1 WAGRLRRAA
10 PPRSGPRRAGVSVAA
25 IRTWAFALCSATAG
39 LGGILLGSFF
49 FGEYST
55 NTAEPGQLVLY
66 SVAASV
72 IGGGS
77 PFGGRGEAGPGGF
90 GGPPL
95 RGGAPR
101 GGPPPLWALGRPR
114 RDPPPRGAR
123 PAPPPACT

>member
-72 IGGGS
+72 IGGVS
-77 PFGGRGEAGPGGF
+77 LFGGRGKGVPRVSR
-90 GGPPL
+90 GPPL
-95 RGGAPR
+95 RRLAHRGSPLHPGGTADRR
-101 GGPPPLWALGRPR
+101 GYIPPP
-114 RDPPPRGAR
+114 
-123 PAPPPACT
+123 

>member
-77 PFGGRGEAGPGGF
+77 LFRGRGEGGHGVF

-95 RGGAPR
+95 PGRASGGVPPPIWSLCGPR
-101 GGPPPLWALGRPR
+101 GQ
-114 RDPPPRGAR
+114 PPPR
-123 PAPPPACT
+123 APPPSPRP